1 MIQFG
6 VWHFLYFPVLVRK
19 NRPIVRKYK
28 LELKLELKYLV
39 LEGCSSNFASTFTN
53 IALLKNRKLN
63 NKEKVRQI
71 FVAVLVVLSALV
83 GGMTA
88 SAQERND
95 SSIKKCSNI
104 IRSDCDVVLSEGEIF
119 FGIGLPVETYHGGKQ
134 YMGIN
139 LGLAYRVN
147 IPNTKFDCGIKLDI
161 NGDMLRWKGSEY
173 NLEQTNRTVNI
184 MLTGGYN
191 FRQGHK
197 VNPFAEIGM
206 GVGFMD
212 VVGVDV
218 PYPIRGTNFVFS
230 PRIGCEFWSIL
241 RVYASSHIIR
251 KGFNSFELGI
261 GLAIGGWRK
270 KR

>member
-1 MIQFG
+1 MKVSYRGVFKCKNNIFLTSAQISTGNSPAAESTGQCEIAKFFDSMIQFG

-104 IRSDCDVVLSEGEIF
+104 IRSDCDVVVERRRNLFWHWTSSRD
-119 FGIGLPVETYHGGKQ
+119 LP
-134 YMGIN
+134 
-139 LGLAYRVN
+139 
-147 IPNTKFDCGIKLDI
+147 
-161 NGDMLRWKGSEY
+161 
-173 NLEQTNRTVNI
+173 
-184 MLTGGYN
+184 
-191 FRQGHK
+191 
-197 VNPFAEIGM
+197 
-206 GVGFMD
+206 
-212 VVGVDV
+212 
-218 PYPIRGTNFVFS
+218 
-230 PRIGCEFWSIL
+230 
-241 RVYASSHIIR
+241 
-251 KGFNSFELGI
+251 
-261 GLAIGGWRK
+261 WR
-270 KR
+270 